1 MTPHSTPVPE
11 GASNRCNSITT
22 TPCYSGS
29 LISLRARIETLVR
42 VSSPEEVADRGAEID
57 PRQVGLDR
65 KTVDAIWQACTG
77 AYRTGLYPALALC
90 VRRRGQVVLDRSL
103 GHLRG
108 NAPHDPPDAHRV
120 VAKASSLFNLFS
132 ASKMVTA
139 MLVHLCD
146 QRGLLHLDDPV
157 ALYLPEFGQHGKD
170 RTTIRHVLTH
180 RAGIPHIPPQFAD
193 VGLLERPHEI
203 LALLSSQKPRW
214 RPGRRLAYHALTGGF
229 VLGAIVERVTGK
241 PLRSFMCDEILAP
254 LGFDGFN
261 FGVPAARLP
270 EVAVNAFTG
279 PPVLP
284 PVSQIMRR
292 VLSVDFVEAVRVS
305 NDPRFLTSVVPAGNI
320 VSTAN
325 EASRFMQLLLDGGTL
340 DGVRVFE
347 TRTIERAIAE
357 QTYYELDLTL
367 GAPIRYSMGFM
378 LGARLASLYGLRTQ
392 SAFGH
397 VGFTNV
403 FVYADPSR
411 DVAVALMTSGKPA
424 LSVGLAR
431 TLMIMQTI
439 AHRIPR
445 DGRGPLRKRR

>member
-1 MTPHSTPVPE
+1 M
-11 GASNRCNSITT
+11 
-22 TPCYSGS
+22 
-29 LISLRARIETLVR
+29 LRRRLETLVR
-42 VSSPEEVADRGAEID
+42 VSPPEEVSDRGIEID
-57 PRQVGLDR
+57 PRIVGLDR
-65 KTVDAIWQACTG
+65 KAIDAIWRACAAT
-77 AYRTGLYPALALC
+77 YRTGLYPALALC
-90 VRRRGQVVLDRSL
+90 IRRRGQVIFDRSL
-103 GHLRG
+103 GHVRG
-108 NAPHDPPDAHRV
+108 NAPFDVPDAHRV
-120 VAKASSLFNLFS
+120 IATPKTLFNLFS

-157 ALYLPEFGQHGKD
+157 ARYIPEFAQHEKD
-170 RTTIRHVLTH
+170 RITLRHVLTH

-193 VGLLERPHEI
+193 VGLLERPSEI
-203 LALLSSQKPRW
+203 LTLLSNQKPRW
-214 RPGRRLAYHALTGGF
+214 RAGRRLAYHALTGGF
-229 VLGAIVERVTGK
+229 VLGAVIERVTGK
-241 PLRSFMCDEILAP
+241 SLRDVMRDEILSP

-284 PVSQIMRR
+284 PLSQILRR
-292 VLSVDFVEAVRVS
+292 LLSVDFVEAVRVS

-320 VSTAN
+320 ISTAN

-357 QTYYELDLTL
+357 QTYFEIDLTM
-367 GAPIRYSMGFM
+367 GVPIRYSMGFM
-378 LGARLASLYGLRTQ
+378 LGGRLASLYGLRTQ
-392 SAFGH
+392 RAFGH

-411 DVAVALMTSGKPA
+411 DIAVSLMTSGKPA
-424 LSVGLAR
+424 LSPGLVR
-431 TLMIMQTI
+431 TVSIMQTI
-439 AHRIPR
+439 SHRVPR
-445 DGRGPLRKRR
+445 DGRGPLRH

>member
-1 MTPHSTPVPE
+1 M
-11 GASNRCNSITT
+11 
-22 TPCYSGS
+22 
-29 LISLRARIETLVR
+29 LRRRFETLVR
-42 VSSPEEVADRGAEID
+42 LDASGPEDVADRGFEID
-57 PRQVGLDR
+57 PQVVGLDR
-65 KTVDAIWQACTG
+65 KTIDAIWRACT
-77 AYRTGLYPALALC
+77 ATYRTGLYPALALC
-90 VRRRGQVVLDRSL
+90 IRRRGQVIFDRSL

-108 NAPHDPPDAHRV
+108 NAPFDPPDAQRV
-120 VAKASSLFNLFS
+120 AASPSTLFNLFS

-157 ALYLPEFGQHGKD
+157 THYLPEFGQHGKD
-170 RTTIRHVLTH
+170 RITLRHVLTH
-180 RAGIPHIPPQFAD
+180 RAGIPNIPPQFAD
-193 VGLLERPHEI
+193 VGLLERPAEI
-203 LALLSSQKPRW
+203 LALLSNQKPRW
-214 RPGRRLAYHALTGGF
+214 RAGRRLAYHALTGGF
-229 VLGAIVERVTGK
+229 VLGAVIERVTGK
-241 PLRSFMCDEILAP
+241 PLRDVMRDEILAP
-254 LGFDGFN
+254 LGFAGFN
-261 FGVPAARLP
+261 FGVPAARIAD
-270 EVAVNAFTG
+270 VAVNAFTG
-279 PPVLP
+279 PPILP
-284 PVSQIMRR
+284 PLSQILRR

-347 TRTIERAIAE
+347 IRTIERAIAE
-357 QTYYELDLTL
+357 QTYFELDLTL

-378 LGARLASLYGLRTQ
+378 LGGRFASLFGLRTQ
-392 SAFGH
+392 RAFGH

-424 LSVGLAR
+424 LSPGLAR

-439 AHRIPR
+439 ALRIPR
-445 DGRGPLRKRR
+445 DGTGPLRRRR